1 MARDPQKQ
9 LESEV
14 SRILDECKSRIL
26 SWNNL
31 DEGTRWSQVSS
42 QTDQARNDIIRKI
55 RDLWPDDIHD

>member
-14 SRILDECKSRIL
+14 SHILDECKSRIL

-31 DEGTRWSQVSS
+31 DEGTRLSQVSS